1 MAGVK
6 VSISGN
12 MVRAPGAVRE
22 MRREQRAKIQ
32 EICERKVAE
41 EQATHAYTNRTGAA
55 QESTA
60 VTGKIDGD
68 RFELKI
74 GMGVKYAV
82 FLDAAGLTNIREKAA
97 EARVEIREYLRETA
111 ARVRR
116 GDY

>member
-6 VSISGN
+6 VQISGN
-12 MVRAPGAVRE
+12 LVRAPGAVRA
-22 MRREQRAKIQ
+22 MRKEQRAKIQ

-41 EQATHAYTNRTGAA
+41 EKESHAYTNRTGAA
-55 QESTA
+55 EESTA
-60 VTGKIDGD
+60 ITGVIDGD

-74 GMGVKYAV
+74 GMGVPYAKY
-82 FLDAAGLTNIREKAA
+82 LDAAGLTNIREKAA
-97 EARVEIREYLRETA
+97 EARVEIREYIREVA